1 MDASSRREQSREV
14 LRAVRRVACGVA
26 LLVFAGCTAPRP
38 LTPVVVSDVRLVGRT
53 VTWSTTQASL
63 GAVRWSAHAD
73 RYDHVSY
80 PPAPV
85 EDREATT
92 EHAVDLLAV
101 AAGDSVYVQPLSRL
115 GDGSLVAGA
124 RHAFRVT
131 AAPVTGPLM
140 DWTMIDVGFGDSHL
154 LTMPSTRARV
164 LVDAGER
171 RDADNVTR
179 FLGSSGVGHLD
190 AVVMTHAHEDH
201 IGGMVGESSATGD
214 GVLGLVSVG
223 ALVEG
228 PPPAAARRAY
238 DELVTQCQAR
248 AIPRR
253 TVAAGDRETT
263 NPALA
268 WDPTVHVAVLNAGG
282 GRLLGGADEGDWINN
297 DSIVMRL
304 SYGSVSF
311 VLGGDA
317 ESPVESHLLS
327 QGVTLDASV
336 LKVHHHGVSDA
347 SDVAYLD
354 AVRPRV
360 GLIPIVTYETF
371 GGTLPSTIVLQRLRE
386 RSADI
391 FASDRA
397 EPLDL
402 RYTGNA
408 GQNVTV
414 VTDGRSYEIAVEPSA
429 SRHWPGSAPA
439 AMLERSPR

>member
-1 MDASSRREQSREV
+1 MQTGSRHERSRGV
-14 LRAVRRVACGVA
+14 PLLARRAACGAA
-26 LLVFAGCTAPRP
+26 LLMLAGCTAPRP
-38 LTPVVVSDVRLVGRT
+38 TSPVIVSDVRLVGRT
-53 VTWSTTQASL
+53 VLWSTTQASL
-63 GAVRWSAHAD
+63 GAVRWSGHAD

-80 PPAPV
+80 PDAPL
-85 EDREATT
+85 EDRAATT

-101 AAGDSVYVQPLSRL
+101 AAGDSVYLQPLSRL
-115 GDGSLVAGA
+115 GDGSLVAGT

-131 AAPVTGPLM
+131 AAPVTPPLLE
-140 DWTMIDVGFGDSHL
+140 WTMIDVGFGDSHL
-154 LTMPSTRARV
+154 LTMPTTRVRV

-179 FLGSSGVGHLD
+179 FLGDGAVGHLD
-190 AVVMTHAHEDH
+190 AVLMTHAHEDH

-223 ALVEG
+223 ELVEG
-228 PPPAAARRAY
+228 PPPSASRRAY

-253 TVAAGDRETT
+253 TIATGDRETT
-263 NPALA
+263 NPALD

-282 GRLLGGADEGDWINN
+282 GRLLGGQDESDWINN
-297 DSIVMRL
+297 DSIVLRL

-327 QGVTLDASV
+327 EGATLDASV

-347 SDVAYLD
+347 SDAAYLD
-354 AVRPRV
+354 AVHARV

-386 RSADI
+386 RSTDI

-402 RYTGNA
+402 RYTGDA

-414 VTDGRSYEIAVEPSA
+414 VTDGHSYEVAVAPSA
-429 SRHWPGSAPA
+429 SRHWPGSAPVA
-439 AMLERSPR
+439 QLEGGPR